1 MDLRAFSVDV
11 SDKSSSKYLE
21 YLSAVEKVFLVF
33 AREAHIISHTCPFKV
48 SYIDA
53 P

>member
-1 MDLRAFSVDV
+1 MNLSAFSVDV
-11 SDKSSSKYLE
+11 SDKSSSKYLK
-21 YLSAVEKVFLVF
+21 YLSAVEEVFLVF
-33 AREAHIISHTCPFKV
+33 AREAHIISHTCSFKV